1 MTKRAIL
8 PIPDVLNPFK
18 VRKPRIMN
26 FNPVTSVQSRPVPE
40 NVKITVFE
48 YNSSE
53 LREEVMAT
61 IHDCKAYRNSNKIKW
76 INVDGLRK
84 EEVNYICQEF
94 GIHYL
99 LEEDILGIGQR
110 AKMDEVDNRLFCLLP
125 MVYFKPE
132 SSIVEQEQVSLVL
145 GKNFVISFQEDPER
159 DVFDPIRERLRVNGS
174 KLRSMEADY
183 LFYALLDVIVDN
195 YFIVMDKLGERIEI
209 MEDVIPHQAN
219 KRTLARINYL
229 RKEML
234 IFKRAIAPVRELM
247 NGLLKSDN
255 DLLEERTEKYFKDVY
270 DHIVQATELAENYR
284 DMITNLLEL
293 YHTQTSLKMNEVMKV
308 LAVVTTLMAPL
319 TVIAGIYGMNFK
331 HMPELETANGYYITL
346 GVMGIM
352 LVGMIL
358 FFRKRGWF

>member
-1 MTKRAIL
+1 
-8 PIPDVLNPFK
+8 
-18 VRKPRIMN
+18 MN
-26 FNPVTSVQSRPVPE
+26 FNPVTSVLTRPIPE

-48 YNSSE
+48 YDPKEVHENVIAT
-53 LREEVMAT
+53 LR
-61 IHDCKAYRNSNKIKW
+61 DCTAYRNSEKIKW
-76 INVDGLRK
+76 INVDGLKK
-84 EEVNYICQEF
+84 EEVNFICREY

-99 LEEDILGIGQR
+99 LEEDILSIGQR
-110 AKMDEVDNRLFCLLP
+110 AKMDEVEDRLFCLLP

-132 SSIVEQEQVSLVL
+132 SSIVEQEQVSLVM
-145 GKNFVISFQEDPER
+145 GKNFVISFQEDPAR
-159 DVFDPIRERLRVNGS
+159 DVFDPVRERLRIQGS
-174 KLRSMEADY
+174 KLRSMDTDY

-195 YFIVMDKLGERIEI
+195 YFTVMDKLGERIEI

-234 IFKRAIAPVRELM
+234 IFKRAISPVRELV

-255 DLLEERTEKYFKDVY
+255 ELLQERTEKYFKDVY
-270 DHIVQATELAENYR
+270 DHILQATELAENYR

-319 TVIAGIYGMNFK
+319 TVIAGIYGMNFEN
-331 HMPELETANGYYITL
+331 MPELHSPHGYFYTL
-346 GVMGIM
+346 VVMGVMLI
-352 LVGMIL
+352 GMII